1 MNDSTFVTMRYCC
14 EDSGSSRGAIDRWIE
29 LELFPKPVLLG
40 NRHRVFLRAEY
51 EQWKRD
57 RIAGR
62 DGRAA

>member
-1 MNDSTFVTMRYCC
+1 MRHVC
-14 EDSGSSRGAIDRWIE
+14 EDSGSSRGAVDRWIKE
-29 LELFPKPVLLG
+29 GRFPKPVTIG
-40 NRHRVFLRAEY
+40 NRHRVFIRTEY